1 VSVAMREAFG
11 KKVAELGKTNDRI
24 VVLDADVSSSTKS
37 GLFGNEFPGRFFNVG
52 VAEANMVGVAAGL
65 ATAGL
70 HPIVNAFS
78 IFLAL
83 KATDQI
89 RNVFCYN
96 KLPLVIAGAY
106 GGLSDSYDGA
116 SHQSITDIAIMRAL
130 PEMEVIVP
138 CDAQMAE
145 SALEYALTQKKPVYI
160 RLNRNAVPDVGLP
173 FDASQK
179 KGVVV
184 KEGSDVTLAANGITL
199 SATLEAAQ
207 ILESKGIK
215 AEVLAMPFVKPFDA
229 QTLKVS
235 VEKTG
240 RLVSVEEHTVVGGF
254 GSACLEAL
262 SSEAFNYSYRAV
274 GVEDRFTETGG
285 YDELLVKYGISGA
298 NIAAKAE
305 ELV

>member
-1 VSVAMREAFG
+1 MREAFG

-37 GLFGNEFPGRFFNVG
+37 GLFGNEFPERFFNVG

-145 SALEYALTQKKPVYI
+145 SALEYALTQNKPVYI

-173 FDASQK
+173 FDAAQK

-207 ILESKGIK
+207 ILEGKGIK
-215 AEVLAMPFVKPFDA
+215 AEVLAMPFVKPFDV
-229 QTLKVS
+229 QTLKAS

-262 SSEAFNYSYRAV
+262 STEAFNYSYRAV

-285 YDELLVKYGISGA
+285 YDELLVTYGISGA

>member
-1 VSVAMREAFG
+1 MREAFG

-37 GLFGNEFPGRFFNVG
+37 GLFGNEFPDRFFNVG

-173 FDASQK
+173 FDAAQK

-184 KEGSDVTLAANGITL
+184 TEGSDVTLAANGITL
-199 SATLEAAQ
+199 SATLEAAR
-207 ILESKGIK
+207 ILEGKGIK
-215 AEVLAMPFVKPFDA
+215 AEVLAMPFVKPFDGE
-229 QTLKVS
+229 TLKAS

-240 RLVSVEEHTVVGGF
+240 RLVSIEEHTVVGGF

-262 SSEAFNYSYRAV
+262 SGEAFNYAYRAV

>member
-1 VSVAMREAFG
+1 MREAFG
-11 KKVAELGKTNDRI
+11 KKVAELGKTNDKI

-173 FDASQK
+173 FDAAQK

-207 ILESKGIK
+207 ILADKGIK

-262 SSEAFNYSYRAV
+262 SGEAFNYSYRAV

>member
-1 VSVAMREAFG
+1 MREAFG

-37 GLFGNEFPGRFFNVG
+37 GLFGSAFPERFFNVG

-173 FDASQK
+173 FDAAQK

-184 KEGSDVTLAANGITL
+184 TEGSDVTLAANGITL

-207 ILESKGIK
+207 ILEGKGIK
-215 AEVLAMPFVKPFDA
+215 AEVLAMPFVKPFDGE
-229 QTLKVS
+229 TLKAS

-240 RLVSVEEHTVVGGF
+240 RLVSIEEHTVVGGF

-262 SSEAFNYSYRAV
+262 SGEAFNYSYRAV